1 MKTSGGEHG
10 RQREQHVQMP
20 QGNGLLGNNSA
31 AGAVGNEGPLF
42 SPIGTHCT
50 CSFLVRTPRP
60 PFTPVKVRTPQMSI
74 QCVGVHTGP
83 GRLSGSVP
91 MALCPHTADSPRSL
105 GACWLTVPSGDL
117 LWHGGWTGEGH
128 SGALSRQHKP
138 RSLLLLLL
146 SRVSCPQFL
155 GITAG
160 ESLPKHR
167 AGHTPNPVKSPYV
180 GNFPRHLPSPATPNP
195 SFPP

>member
-50 CSFLVRTPRP
+50 CSFSVRTPWP

-74 QCVGVHTGP
+74 QCVGVHTGA
-83 GRLSGSVP
+83 GRQALRLS
-91 MALCPHTADSPRSL
+91 PH
-105 GACWLTVPSGDL
+105 GTVPTHCRL
-117 LWHGGWTGEGH
+117 PQQPW
-128 SGALSRQHKP
+128 
-138 RSLLLLLL
+138 SLLANSALW
-146 SRVSCPQFL
+146 
-155 GITAG
+155 
-160 ESLPKHR
+160 
-167 AGHTPNPVKSPYV
+167 
-180 GNFPRHLPSPATPNP
+180 
-195 SFPP
+195 